1 MLPTQARCA
10 NPSLLSSDRLSLVRS
25 YHSVPM
31 TPREIPRQTVSRESK
46 MYRFVS
52 HRKVLILT
60 SQTFLLVLS
69 YYSAFLLR
77 FDFNPDASVRLFFW
91 KTVGIVVI
99 LKLLFFH
106 AFGLLR
112 GWWRYVGMSDLLDI
126 SKATIASSVILLGV
140 VQLGIGP
147 SGYPRS
153 VLLLDMALTILATG
167 GARFAVRAYTESV
180 QHCAAQKNTLI
191 VGAGEAGSVMV
202 RELQRNPSLDY
213 KPVGFLDDNPSK
225 RGIKIHG
232 VKVVGNIGGLSSAIE
247 QYSVSCVLIAIP
259 SATGEQIQSIV
270 RKCQECRVDFKI
282 LPPLSDRITRPLLVN
297 QLRRVCVEDLL
308 GRQPVHLDVASIEE
322 ELQDQAVLITGA
334 AGSIGSELVRQVAR
348 FMPREVVL
356 LDRSENELFK
366 LGMELSSKMPD
377 LKFFPVVGDILDV
390 GLLREVFSM
399 HRPRTVFHAAA
410 YKHVPMMERN
420 CFQAVTNNIFG
431 TYNVALVARQYGVAQ
446 FVLISSDK
454 AVNPTNI
461 MGTTKRVAEL
471 IILGLQK
478 MSTRFCS
485 VRFGNVL
492 GSNGSVLPIFEQ
504 QISKGGPVTVTHPDA
519 KRYFMT
525 IPEAAQLVLQASA
538 MGRGGEI
545 FVLDMGEPIKIT
557 DLASNLIRLSGLDPD
572 REVKIIFTGLR
583 PGEKLF
589 EELSFEQ
596 EGIKP
601 TNHEKIRVFDGGT
614 VSFSQVQ
621 SWLDALSR
629 AVEAKNVYQLIQ
641 TLLTMVPEYQPSE
654 EIRALCEIDRHDLS
668 LSYRQQRFG
677 LSLGTSTS
685 PEAEAA

>member
-1 MLPTQARCA
+1 
-10 NPSLLSSDRLSLVRS
+10 
-25 YHSVPM
+25 M
-31 TPREIPRQTVSRESK
+31 TPREVARQTGSRESK

-60 SQTFLLVLS
+60 SQAFLLVLS
-69 YYSAFLLR
+69 YYTAFLLR

-167 GARFAVRAYTESV
+167 GARFAVRAYTEGV

-225 RGIKIHG
+225 HGIKIHG
-232 VKVVGNIGGLSSAIE
+232 VRVLGNTDRLSSSIE
-247 QYSVSCVLIAIP
+247 QHSVSCVLIAIP
-259 SATGEQIQSIV
+259 SANGEQIQSIV

-282 LPPLSDRITRPLLVN
+282 LPPLSDRINRPLLVN

-308 GRQPVHLDVASIEE
+308 GRQPVHLDVASIQE
-322 ELQDQAVLITGA
+322 ELQNQAVLITGA

-366 LGMELSSKMPD
+366 LGMELSAKIPD

-431 TYNVALVARQYGVAQ
+431 TYNVALVARQYGVEQ

-478 MSTRFCS
+478 TRTRFCS

-538 MGRGGEI
+538 MGQGGEI
-545 FVLDMGEPIKIT
+545 FVLDMGEAIRIT

-596 EGIKP
+596 EGMK
-601 TNHEKIRVFDGGT
+601 TTSHEKIRVFDGGT

-654 EIRALCEIDRHDLS
+654 EIRALCEVDRHDLS

-677 LSLGTSTS
+677 LTLSASTS
-685 PEAEAA
+685 QEAEAA

>member
-1 MLPTQARCA
+1 
-10 NPSLLSSDRLSLVRS
+10 
-25 YHSVPM
+25 
-31 TPREIPRQTVSRESK
+31 
-46 MYRFVS
+46 MYQFVS
-52 HRKVLILT
+52 HRKVLILA
-60 SQTFLLVLS
+60 SQVFLLVLT
-69 YYSAFLLR
+69 YYTAFLLR
-77 FDFNPDASVRLFFW
+77 FDFNPDQAARLFFW
-91 KTVGIVVI
+91 KTVGMVVI
-99 LKLLFFH
+99 LRLLFFQ

-112 GWWRYVGMSDLLDI
+112 GWWRYVGMSDLVDI
-126 SKATIASSVILLGV
+126 SKATIASTVILLGV

-167 GARFAVRAYTESV
+167 GARFAVRAYTEGV

-213 KPVGFLDDNPSK
+213 KPIGFLDDNPSK

-232 VKVVGNIGGLSSAIE
+232 VKVLGQVDALTAMIE
-247 QYSVSCVLIAIP
+247 RHSVSCVLIAIP
-259 SATGEQIQSIV
+259 SANGEQIQRIV
-270 RKCQECRVDFKI
+270 GKCQECRVDFKI
-282 LPPLSDRITRPLLVN
+282 LPPLSDRINRPLLVN
-297 QLRRVCVEDLL
+297 QLRSARVEDLL
-308 GRQPVHLDVASIEE
+308 GRKPVHLDIAGIRGK
-322 ELQDQAVLITGA
+322 LQDNVLLITGA

-348 FMPREVVL
+348 FAPREVVL
-356 LDRSENELFK
+356 LDRSENDLFK
-366 LGMELSSKMPD
+366 LGMELSSKIPD
-377 LKFFPVVGDILDV
+377 LKFSPVVGDILDV

-399 HRPRTVFHAAA
+399 HRPHTVFHAAA

-420 CFQAVTNNIFG
+420 CFQAITNNIFG
-431 TYNVALVARQYGVAQ
+431 TYNVALVARQYAVEQ

-461 MGTTKRVAEL
+461 MGTSKRVAEL

-478 MSTRFCS
+478 TPTRFCS

-504 QISKGGPVTVTHPDA
+504 QIAKGGPVTVTHPEA

-538 MGRGGEI
+538 MGLGGEI
-545 FVLDMGEPIKIT
+545 FVLDMGEPIKIV

-572 REVKIIFTGLR
+572 RDVKIIFTGLR

-596 EGIKP
+596 EGMKA
-601 TNHEKIRVFDGGT
+601 TAHEKIRVFEGGT
-614 VSFSQVQ
+614 VSFGQVQ
-621 SWLDALSR
+621 SWLESLSR
-629 AVEAKNVYQLIQ
+629 AVEAKNVHQLIQ
-641 TLLTMVPEYQPSE
+641 SLLTMVPEYQPSE

-677 LSLGTSTS
+677 LSLSTS
-685 PEAEAA
+685 QEAEAA

>member
-1 MLPTQARCA
+1 
-10 NPSLLSSDRLSLVRS
+10 
-25 YHSVPM
+25 
-31 TPREIPRQTVSRESK
+31 

-60 SQTFLLVLS
+60 SQAFLLVLS
-69 YYSAFLLR
+69 YYTAFLLR

-167 GARFAVRAYTESV
+167 GARFAVRAYTEGV

-225 RGIKIHG
+225 HGIKIHG
-232 VKVVGNIGGLSSAIE
+232 VRVLGNTDRLSSSIE
-247 QYSVSCVLIAIP
+247 QHSVSCVLIAIP
-259 SATGEQIQSIV
+259 SANGEQIQSIV

-282 LPPLSDRITRPLLVN
+282 LPPLSDRINRPLLVN

-308 GRQPVHLDVASIEE
+308 GRQPVHLDVASIQE
-322 ELQDQAVLITGA
+322 ELQNQAVLITGA

-366 LGMELSSKMPD
+366 LGMELSAKIPD

-431 TYNVALVARQYGVAQ
+431 TYNVALVARQYGVEQ

-478 MSTRFCS
+478 TRTRFCS

-538 MGRGGEI
+538 MGQGGEI
-545 FVLDMGEPIKIT
+545 FVLDMGEAIRIT

-596 EGIKP
+596 EGMK
-601 TNHEKIRVFDGGT
+601 TTSHEKIRVFDGGT

-654 EIRALCEIDRHDLS
+654 EIRALCEVDRHDLS

-677 LSLGTSTS
+677 LTLSASTS
-685 PEAEAA
+685 QEAEAA